1 VASFND
7 LSIDR
12 TGVGYRLEATAS
24 GLTSATSN
32 AFALTAGPATVLVFS
47 VQPSSVTA
55 GSAIKP
61 NVRVAAF
68 DAFGNAATGFSGN
81 LTLAIA
87 AGTGSGGATLSGT
100 TTLPAVNGVAQFGDL
115 KIDLPGSGYRLTATA
130 SAVAGVTST
139 VFDIN

>member
-12 TGVGYRLEATAS
+12 IGVGYRLEATAGGVS
-24 GLTSATSN
+24 LATSN
-32 AFALTAGPATVLVFS
+32 AFTIAAGPATLLVFT
-47 VQPSSVTA
+47 VQPSSATA
-55 GSAIKP
+55 GASIKP

-68 DAFGNAATGFSGN
+68 DALGNAAPSFSGN
-81 LTLAIA
+81 VTVAIA
-87 AGTGSGGATLSGT
+87 AGTGSGGSTLSGT

-115 KIDLPGSGYRLTATA
+115 KIDLLGSGYRLTATA
-130 SAVAGVTST
+130 GGLAGVSST